1 MQRRCAGCGA
11 EDLPR
16 ESSFCLHCGTAL
28 TDAVVPASTPVP
40 GESGYT
46 PDHLAPVLARRSA
59 REGERKDV
67 TVLIADVAGS
77 LAMAH
82 RLDPEHLHALMD
94 GFFALALDAVHAE
107 QGTLNQFRGDGFMA
121 LFGAPVARPDHPRD
135 AVRAALAIRR
145 AAEAYSHQ
153 VRARYGVGLA
163 LRMGL
168 HTGAVWVGSIGDG
181 LRRDYTAEG
190 STVGLAARLESAAG
204 PGQILISAETAERV
218 RTGFALEPVGPLRLR
233 GSPEP
238 TEVFVVRGPARAAS
252 IREEDRAGIPVPFI
266 GRVRELARALAGVE
280 SVARNA
286 AGWVELIGEAGI
298 GKSRLAR
305 EVCLREGG
313 GWLEARCRESAESR
327 AYDPW
332 LDLLRRWPGP
342 EDPRVG
348 DAIHVLEGRPADAKP
363 PACEAA
369 VRAALDTGV
378 AEGRPLSILLEDVQ
392 WIDRSSWRLVQ
403 SLVDRPPASGI
414 RFLVTRRSEPA
425 LRQEAPGDCVRIAL
439 GALDAEQARALA
451 LAVLAA
457 RESPDLLALLA
468 AEHGGGHPL
477 YVLEVARTLDEG
489 SEDLRDAA
497 RLEASWRQSRPR
509 LPATLRGVIATRID
523 ALPEAAKRLLEIC
536 AVIGRPFS
544 VAFLARLAQESEEV
558 VREALACLRDRALL
572 VPRGNEL
579 DFAHVLHR
587 EVAYEQ
593 MLLARRSSLHRRC
606 AALIE
611 EQPRA
616 KGIEDAAEVGR
627 HYDQADEPRLAARAL
642 TRAGTGYLAL
652 HAAREAASHL
662 RRAWE
667 LVNAPSMAA
676 GDPAERLHIGL
687 SLAQALNTLDRAG
700 EAAMVLESL
709 EADELS
715 GPDRARLGAAL
726 VEAAWV
732 RFSESGEIVRPL
744 AQLERGLELARAD
757 RALEARAH
765 AFRIRICHFDGE
777 IPRAA
782 ESARRLT
789 ELATAGGD
797 RFGTAFGL
805 GNEGYVLCDVGE
817 LETARERCEE
827 ALALAREARH
837 EVAEA
842 LAAGWL
848 AKVHAFRGDLEAAL
862 GAAERARELG
872 LRTAQSGACYNAE
885 AWTGYVHLLADEPK
899 RAQEALERLVEI
911 NDRWPTTLD
920 WLALAR
926 LETGRLEEAR
936 DLARR
941 CLEAAPPR
949 LVRLRALRTLGL
961 ALGLGAHPDRE
972 EAEHV
977 MGESLGLAL
986 ELGLRPHAAEVRQA
1000 FAELCRRFGDS
1011 RRAAYH
1017 DARAEQEWEAC
1028 GMRFHIGR
1036 ARRLRA

>member
-1 MQRRCAGCGA
+1 MVRRCEGCSA

-16 ESSFCLHCGTAL
+16 ESRYCLHCGASL
-28 TDAVVPASTPVP
+28 SGAAAGVDASSP
-40 GESGYT
+40 GGPGYT
-46 PDHLAPVLARRSA
+46 PDHLTQVLARRSA

-82 RLDPEHLHALMD
+82 GLDPEHLHALMD

-121 LFGAPVARPDHPRD
+121 LFGAPVARPDHPRE
-135 AVRAALAIRR
+135 AVRAALATRR
-145 AAEAYSHQ
+145 AAETYTHQ
-153 VRARYGVGLA
+153 VRVRYGVPFE

-168 HTGAVWVGSIGDG
+168 HTGAVWVGSIGDR

-190 STVGLAARLESAAG
+190 PTVGLAARLEQAAG
-204 PGQILISAETAERV
+204 PGQILVSAETARRV
-218 RTGFALEPVGPLRLR
+218 RDDFVLEPLGPLRLR
-233 GSPEP
+233 GNPEP
-238 TEVFVVRGPARAAS
+238 TEVFAVLGPAAGAHDP
-252 IREEDRAGIPVPFI
+252 EDGQDGIPVPFI
-266 GRVRELARALAGVE
+266 GRVRELTRARVGVE
-280 SVARNA
+280 SVAPGA
-286 AGWVELIGEAGI
+286 AGWVELVGEAGI

-305 EVCLREGG
+305 ELCLRVGG
-313 GWLEARCRESAESR
+313 SWLEARCRESSENR
-327 AYDPW
+327 AYDAW

-342 EDPRVG
+342 EDARVAA
-348 DAIHVLEGRPADAKP
+348 AIPVLEGRQADAEP
-363 PACEAA
+363 QACEAA
-369 VRAALDTGV
+369 VRAALD
-378 AEGRPLSILLEDVQ
+378 AAAADGRALSILLEDVH
-392 WIDRSSWRLVQ
+392 WMDDSSWRLVQ
-403 SLVDRPPASGI
+403 GLVARPPATGV

-425 LRQEAPGDCVRIAL
+425 SRQEAPADCVRIVL
-439 GALDAEQARALA
+439 GPLAAEHARSLA

-457 RESPDLLALLA
+457 RESPELLALLA
-468 AEHGGGHPL
+468 AERGGGHPL

-497 RLEASWRQSRPR
+497 RLEASWRQTRPR
-509 LPATLRGVIATRID
+509 LPTTLRGVIAARID
-523 ALPEAAKRLLEIC
+523 ALPERAKRLLEIS

-544 VAFLARLAQESEEV
+544 ESFLARLAEVDGEV
-558 VREALACLRDRALL
+558 VREALECLRERSLM
-572 VPRGNEL
+572 VPRGAEL
-579 DFAHVLHR
+579 DFSHVLHR

-593 MLLARRSSLHRRC
+593 MLLARRCSLHRRC

-611 EQPRA
+611 EQPWA
-616 KGIEDAAEVGR
+616 DGAEGAAEIGR

-642 TRAGTGYLAL
+642 ARAGTSYLAL

-667 LVNAPSMAA
+667 LVNTPSPAA
-676 GDPAERLHIGL
+676 VDSAQRLRIGL

-700 EAAMVLESL
+700 EAATVLEAL
-709 EADELS
+709 ETDELPD
-715 GPDRARLGAAL
+715 PDRVRLAAAL

-744 AQLERGLELARAD
+744 ALLERGLDLARAD

-765 AFRIRICHFDGE
+765 AYRIRICHFDGE
-777 IPRAA
+777 VRRAA
-782 ESARRLT
+782 ESAHRLT
-789 ELATAGGD
+789 ELATAAGD
-797 RFGTAFGL
+797 RFGAAFGL
-805 GNEGYVLCDVGE
+805 GNEGYVLCDLGA
-817 LETARERCEE
+817 LERARERCEE

-862 GAAERARELG
+862 GAAGRAREVG
-872 LRTAQSGACYNAE
+872 GRTAQVSAVYNAE
-885 AWTGYVHLLADEPK
+885 AWTGYVHLLQDEPK

-911 NDRWPTTLD
+911 NARWPTTLD

-936 DLARR
+936 DLAQR
-941 CLEAAPPR
+941 CLDAAPPR

-961 ALGLGAHPDRE
+961 SLGLARHPDRE
-972 EAEHV
+972 AAERTI
-977 MGESLGLAL
+977 GESLALAL
-986 ELGLRPHAAEVRQA
+986 ELGLRPHVAEIQQA
-1000 FAELCRRFGDS
+1000 FAELCRRFGDV
-1011 RRAAYH
+1011 RRAAYY

-1028 GMRFHIGR
+1028 GMRFHLER
-1036 ARRLRA
+1036 ARRLRS